1 MNNILNRVTKNSKK
15 AFSLAEMLL
24 VLLILSFLIV
34 SLAPIAYKKIPKKT
48 DRLPH
53 GRFECYYDG
62 EKLMQYTA
70 DEFMEKQHLKRL
82 QSVNSLRL

>member
-1 MNNILNRVTKNSKK
+1 MNNILNRVTKNSKN

-70 DEFMEKQHLKRL
+70 DEI
-82 QSVNSLRL
+82 